1 MPDSPALRWIPSLL
15 LASSLMGCASVPALP
30 PIADAGLTVRTQSP
44 LPRAVV
50 ADQATLGQLDV
61 VTLSANFVDRVIH
74 GLPVQQHLARFTA
87 LDAEAL
93 DASLD
98 TRARQ
103 TAFWIN
109 IYNGYTQYFLQ
120 SDPSL
125 YINDRPAYFGAKQ
138 VDIAGYQVSLETIEH
153 GVLRRGAT
161 IYTLG
166 HVRLLF
172 FRSAFVKR
180 FAVDAVDYR
189 LHFALNCGAL
199 SCPAVVPYTAEGVNA
214 ELDASARRYLQQ
226 EVEIAGDVAWVPALM
241 RWFSADFG
249 NKRAVLRRYGLI
261 GDGDSP
267 KLKYKKYDWTLKVEN
282 YAAVIRP

>member
-1 MPDSPALRWIPSLL
+1 MPDSLALRWIPSLL
-15 LASSLMGCASVPALP
+15 LAGSLIGCAAVPALP
-30 PIADAGLTVRTQSP
+30 PIADDGLTVLTQGP
-44 LPRAVV
+44 LPRAVI
-50 ADQATLGQLDV
+50 ADQSTLDQLDV
-61 VTLSANFVDRVIH
+61 VALSANFVDRVIH
-74 GLPVQQHLARFTA
+74 GLPVQRHLARFA
-87 LDAEAL
+87 AMDAEAL
-93 DASLD
+93 DASLN
-98 TRARQ
+98 TQARQ
-103 TAFWIN
+103 IAFWIN

-125 YINDRPAYFGAKQ
+125 YISDRPAYFGVKQ

-172 FRSAFVKR
+172 FRSDFVKR

-189 LHFALNCGAL
+189 LHVALNCGAL
-199 SCPAVVPYTAEGVNA
+199 SCPAVVPYTAAGVNA
-214 ELDASARRYLQQ
+214 ELDASSRRYLQQ
-226 EVEIAGDVAWVPALM
+226 EVEIVDNVAWVPALM

-261 GDGDSP
+261 GDDDSP
-267 KLKYKKYDWTLKVEN
+267 KLKYKDYDWTLKVEN
-282 YAAVIRP
+282 YAAVSRQ

>member
-1 MPDSPALRWIPSLL
+1 MPDLLALRWIPGVL
-15 LASSLMGCASVPALP
+15 LAGTLVGCASVPALP
-30 PIADAGLTVRTQSP
+30 PIADTGLTVLTQAP
-44 LPRAVV
+44 LPRAVI
-50 ADQATLGQLDV
+50 ADQATLDQLDV
-61 VTLSANFVDRVIH
+61 VALSANFVDRVIH
-74 GLPVQQHLARFTA
+74 GLPVQRHLARFA
-87 LDAEAL
+87 ELDAEAL
-93 DASLD
+93 DASLNSQ
-98 TRARQ
+98 ARQ

-172 FRSAFVKR
+172 FRSEFVKR

-199 SCPAVVPYTAEGVNA
+199 SCPAVVPYTADAVNA
-214 ELDASARRYLQQ
+214 QLDASARRYLQQ
-226 EVEIAGDVAWVPALM
+226 EVEIADGVAWVPALM
-241 RWFSADFG
+241 RWFAADFG
-249 NKRAVLRRYGLI
+249 NKRDVLRRYGLI
-261 GDGDSP
+261 GASDSP
-267 KLKYKKYDWTLKVEN
+267 KLKYKTYDWTLKVEN
-282 YAAVIRP
+282 YAAITRS